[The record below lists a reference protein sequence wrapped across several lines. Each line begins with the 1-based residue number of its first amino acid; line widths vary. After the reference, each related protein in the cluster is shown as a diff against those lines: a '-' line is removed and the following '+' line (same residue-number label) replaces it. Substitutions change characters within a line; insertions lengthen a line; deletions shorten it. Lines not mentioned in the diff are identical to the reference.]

1 MKIILIIYNF
11 FIYMYFMT
19 TQNIDNLFKKAVKY
33 EIEWCKFLKIRNPY
47 VDNFNVHFSRKM
59 PLFDGPAY
67 KKYPAFQNVYDK
79 LWVTKSQQK
88 NSGTLDN
95 ILNSKNEI
103 KFPIFI
109 KPRYGHKS
117 ASSKGCYKIKNIDE
131 LKQHVH
137 KKKVM
142 WSEFYKGNETM
153 TDFVLV
159 NGKIAYQL
167 TYIYSKPINGFTDEW
182 KYISPDSKP
191 PVEIEKWVN
200 KHMKN
205 YSGICNVQY
214 RKNSIIEISLRPARG
229 GAYLQSTN
237 NELIIKNINN
247 VIEKNVWV
255 YLPKEELD
263 FKPYY
268 SFKCF
273 IKYPI
278 LYLLPQHS
286 IDIIMYSMGAKSF
299 YEYYF
304 EPVGNDGSV
313 FFQFLHND
321 YKTGL
326 HLKYILETLFV
337 FLQLLFVILF
347 IIPLV
352 LFFYFKKPLLAFVV
366 LFVVMILFS
375 SKYINPINSH
385 YRLWKLHKQ
394 QLGIDGNNDDDDDN
408 VSEYHN

>member
-1 MKIILIIYNF
+1 
-11 FIYMYFMT
+11 MT

-33 EIEWCKFLKIRNPY
+33 EIEWCKFFKIRNPY

-67 KKYPAFQNVYDK
+67 RKYPQFRHVYDK

-88 NSGTLDN
+88 KSGTLDD
-95 ILNSKNEI
+95 ILNSNKNI
-103 KFPIFI
+103 QFPIFI

-117 ASSKGCYKIKNIDE
+117 ASSKGCYKIKNISE
-131 LKQHVH
+131 LKKHT
-137 KKKVM
+137 KKTDVM

-159 NGKIAYQL
+159 NGKISYQL
-167 TYIYSKPINGFTDEW
+167 TYIYSKAINGFTDEW
-182 KYISPDSKP
+182 KYISPDNKP
-191 PVEIEKWVN
+191 PDEIVRWVN

-205 YSGICNVQY
+205 FTGICNVQY
-214 RKNSIIEISLRPARG
+214 RRDSIIEVSLRPARG
-229 GAYLQSTN
+229 GAYLQSTE

-255 YLPKEELD
+255 YLPKEKLD

-278 LYLLPQHS
+278 VYLLPQHS
-286 IDIIMYSMGAKSF
+286 IDLLMYSMGAKSF

-304 EPVGNDGSV
+304 EPVGNDGAV

-321 YKTGL
+321 FKSGL
-326 HLKYILETLFV
+326 QLKYILETLFIL
-337 FLQLLFVILF
+337 LQLLFVFLF
-347 IIPLV
+347 IIPFV
-352 LFFYFKKPLLAFVV
+352 LIFYFKKPSLGIILLIIVTL
-366 LFVVMILFS
+366 LFLT
-375 SKYINPINSH
+375 KYINPLNSQH
-385 YRLWKLHKQ
+385 RLWKLHKQ
-394 QLGIDGNNDDDDDN
+394 QLGLDKDEDSDELNEISVDG
-408 VSEYHN
+408 Y